1 MAQSSFNCTPPS
13 AAPSLSLTSQIL
25 PALDPTGT
33 TAYTAPAALTFPP
46 ANRCRVTVNLHCA
59 YVTFEKLHCP
69 CSCLINSSRGNWML
83 IGQTIDQST
92 EKPVRE
98 QFDDAANI
106 DKQEGARQS
115 LGDRNNSSLLLLV
128 VCRANIVFLQKS
140 PLTCA
145 LRIKSIC
152 FFFFKWEAVV
162 GIWVYVYLKGSW
174 SSTAGC
180 CFLLFLSFLI
190 CITGLF
196 CALSVFL
203 FLSRI
208 TQKVMVRFGW
218 KYYQIWS
225 LSQPQ
230 CY

>member
-59 YVTFEKLHCP
+59 YVTFEKLHCS
-69 CSCLINSSRGNWML
+69 CSRLINSSRGNWML

-140 PLTCA
+140 TLTCA

-152 FFFFKWEAVV
+152 FFFFKWEAWHLGLCLFKRKLVFNSRMLFFTV
-162 GIWVYVYLKGSW
+162 SFIFNLHYWFVLCIV
-174 SSTAGC
+174 
-180 CFLLFLSFLI
+180 CFL
-190 CITGLF
+190 
-196 CALSVFL
+196 VFKQDY
-203 FLSRI
+203 S
-208 TQKVMVRFGW
+208 KSYG
-218 KYYQIWS
+218 
-225 LSQPQ
+225 
-230 CY
+230 